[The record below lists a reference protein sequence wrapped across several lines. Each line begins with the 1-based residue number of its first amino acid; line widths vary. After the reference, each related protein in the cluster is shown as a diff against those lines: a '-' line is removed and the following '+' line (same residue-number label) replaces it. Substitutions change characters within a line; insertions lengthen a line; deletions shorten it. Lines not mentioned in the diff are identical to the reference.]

1 MNLLSSKHLQ
11 TIEVIFTTPTH
22 CTLEWQKVEALLMAL
37 GAEVSEGRGS
47 RVRFMI
53 KGVVATFHRPHPAK
67 ESKPYQVRDVRK
79 FLETI
84 GVTPWVL

>member
-1 MNLLSSKHLQ
+1 MNLLNSTHKQ
-11 TIEVIFTTPTH
+11 TIKVIFTTPTS
-22 CTLEWQKVEALLMAL
+22 CTLEWHKLEALLVAL
-37 GAEVSEGRGS
+37 GADVSEGRGS

-53 KGVVATFHRPHPAK
+53 KGVITTFHRPHPAK
-67 ESKPYQVRDVRK
+67 EAKPYQVRDARK

>member
-1 MNLLSSKHLQ
+1 
-11 TIEVIFTTPTH
+11 
-22 CTLEWQKVEALLMAL
+22 MAL

-67 ESKPYQVRDVRK
+67 EAKPYQVRDVRK